1 MSTICARVLAAALLA
16 GAIAAALALPT
27 LYDSAQ
33 EGRHALTAPS
43 PSLERSVHVPALTA
57 DALPW
62 TEGRQPGRDLQSAGL
77 IALRSSAARSAGPG
91 GSPSRAGGSRLVERP
106 AAPTPQPSP
115 TAPRPDPAAGP
126 APEPSAPPTSE
137 PPAQAA
143 PEQQPARELAS
154 APAQTPAAP
163 QPESESP
170 PATPTPEQDES
181 RCGKHHPK
189 KLDSA
194 RHARDPDR
202 RTKPQD
208 RNRRD
213 DQGQPVPVAAPAV
226 APPGVAPASNDVVT
240 QPATAEQTSAAPS
253 CS

>member
-1 MSTICARVLAAALLA
+1 MGEREVERRVAGERLSLRVCRAELLLIGRQGRAQPGLEPSVHTARLTAGGHTRESPERRCQRKKREQQKVDDELDLETTHGGCPSSLGAPLPIYPSDEVSVQREGDMSTICARVLAAALLA

-115 TAPRPDPAAGP
+115 TAPRPDPAAG
-126 APEPSAPPTSE
+126 
-137 PPAQAA
+137 
-143 PEQQPARELAS
+143 
-154 APAQTPAAP
+154 
-163 QPESESP
+163 
-170 PATPTPEQDES
+170 
-181 RCGKHHPK
+181 
-189 KLDSA
+189 
-194 RHARDPDR
+194 
-202 RTKPQD
+202 
-208 RNRRD
+208 
-213 DQGQPVPVAAPAV
+213 
-226 APPGVAPASNDVVT
+226 
-240 QPATAEQTSAAPS
+240 
-253 CS
+253 